1 MEVDAGLK
9 AVRGAVWPILSALV
23 LAVTSSLVFGCVEM
37 LADRV
42 LYPGAGYGAALA
54 ADGVL
59 ALAILPLV
67 WRVTSSGP
75 GWEPVTEKKFSV
87 AGWVALF
94 CVLFVMYVGSEMT
107 GLWLLYSYPDVGAT
121 QSYAELTD
129 TQLYLYSIR
138 GLVAAPFLEE
148 FTCRFLLFR
157 PIRAKVGFWPGV
169 VVSALYFCAIHG
181 TLMHIPLAVGL
192 TLFNCVVY
200 DATGKYRYCVLFH
213 MVFNWFAVAVVFS
226 VSGFPARAQFAVL
239 AASYV
244 LIVLMYVFRKK
255 LFDGV
260 LPVGASVLLERF
272 LDGELDRL
280 AGKAEGEGPGAVK
293 DSTGSESCINS
304 VDAED
309 GAKGSGDEGNGG
321 TSGVG

>member
-1 MEVDAGLK
+1 MQAGLK
-9 AVRGAVWPILSALV
+9 VFRSAVWPVLSALV
-23 LAVTSSLVFGCVEM
+23 LAVASTLVFGIVEL
-37 LADRV
+37 LAGEA
-42 LYPGAGYGAALA
+42 LYPGSGYGGALV

-67 WRVTSSGP
+67 WRVTSRGP

-87 AGWVALF
+87 AGWIALF
-94 CVLFVMYVGSEMT
+94 CVLFVMYVGAEMT

-121 QSYAELTD
+121 QSYADLSD
-129 TQLYLYSIR
+129 MQLYLYSIR

-157 PIRAKVGFWPGV
+157 PIRAKLGFWPGV

-181 TLMHIPLAVGL
+181 TLMHIPLAIGL

-226 VSGFPARAQFAVL
+226 VRGFPVGAQFAVL
-239 AASYV
+239 AAAYV
-244 LIVLMYVFRKK
+244 LIILMYVFRKK

-260 LPVGASVLLERF
+260 LPVGASVLFERF
-272 LDGELDRL
+272 LDGELDKL
-280 AGKAEGEGPGAVK
+280 AGKAEEEGLGAVK
-293 DSTGSESCINS
+293 DKTGSEPGTTNA
-304 VDAED
+304 DD
-309 GAKGSGDEGNGG
+309 GNASKESGDEGNGG
-321 TSGVG
+321 TGGVG